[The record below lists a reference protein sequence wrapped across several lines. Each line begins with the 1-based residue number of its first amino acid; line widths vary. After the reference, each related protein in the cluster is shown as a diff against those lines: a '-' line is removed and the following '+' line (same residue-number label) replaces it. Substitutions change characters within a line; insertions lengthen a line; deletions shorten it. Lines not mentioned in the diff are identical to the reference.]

1 VPFFVAG
8 SAERRDNR
16 LGELFRA
23 ERPAKIRGTGG
34 DVGNDPVD
42 GFFDEARGVDM
53 ARVAG
58 ALAVPA
64 QEHGGRQDHRCRIGL
79 VLAGDIGRRPV
90 LGLRGRM
97 VRTGIQR
104 AGKAETAGMFLRA
117 FLGVVELES
126 FHRAADV
133 LNLSQPALSRRIQ
146 KLEASIGAPLLE
158 RTTRHVSPTALGIE
172 LMPLVQR
179 MLEEFD
185 RSLFSARDRGLRR
198 SELVT
203 IACLPTAAF
212 YFLPTVIKQFNQEY
226 PDIRFRILDL
236 TATEGLQAV
245 SRGEVE
251 FGINFME
258 TSDPDLLFDR
268 IAEDPFVLAARR
280 DHPLAQKQEVG
291 WTELAPY
298 QLITVHRSSGNRTML
313 DAALAR
319 ANIEL
324 RRSYEVTHL
333 STSLGLV
340 EADLGISVLP
350 RTATPGPVHMG

>member
-1 VPFFVAG
+1 
-8 SAERRDNR
+8 
-16 LGELFRA
+16 
-23 ERPAKIRGTGG
+23 
-34 DVGNDPVD
+34 
-42 GFFDEARGVDM
+42 M
-53 ARVAG
+53 
-58 ALAVPA
+58 
-64 QEHGGRQDHRCRIGL
+64 RINCEIL
-79 VLAGDIGRRPV
+79 D
-90 LGLRGRM
+90 
-97 VRTGIQR
+97 
-104 AGKAETAGMFLRA
+104 LRA

-126 FHRAADV
+126 FHRAAEA

-158 RTTRHVSPTALGIE
+158 RTTRHVSPTALGLE

-185 RSLFSARDRGLRR
+185 GSLFAARDRRLRR

-251 FGINFME
+251 FGINFMG

-280 DHPLAQKQEVG
+280 DHPLAGLQEVS
-291 WTELAPY
+291 WTDLAPY
-298 QLITVHRSSGNRTML
+298 RLITVHRSSGNRTML

-324 RRSYEVTHL
+324 RWSYEVTHL

-340 EADLGISVLP
+340 EAGLGISVLP
-350 RTATPGPVHMG
+350 RTATPGPDHPIIVTRPLGAPRISRTIGIVRRRAATLSPAAEHFRRMLVGTWQGAGAND